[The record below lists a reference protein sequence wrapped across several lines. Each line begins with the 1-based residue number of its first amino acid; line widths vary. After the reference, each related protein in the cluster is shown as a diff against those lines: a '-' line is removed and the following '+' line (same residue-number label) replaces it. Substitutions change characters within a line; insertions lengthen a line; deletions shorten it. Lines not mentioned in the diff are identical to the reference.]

1 VAVSLGLRHLGLR
14 GRLVAATT
22 AAAVVAVAVLV
33 VGLQVL
39 LAHQTDQS
47 SLAALRSRA
56 DAAASTIRFT
66 DAGITV
72 LETTSDSLDQNIWV
86 YDADA
91 HRVQGSSPPRRLR
104 EAIASL
110 GNSTTERTSLI
121 HGRFRLLARPVRNG
135 GRTRAV
141 VVAGLDLDPYEESEQ
156 RGLALSLG
164 LGLLTVLAA
173 GGAAWAA
180 SRQTLLQVRRMAR
193 RADDWR
199 EHDLSGRFD
208 LGPGRDELTELGD
221 TLDRMLDRITQ
232 AILAERRLTDEVA
245 HELRTPL
252 AVIRSE
258 AQLAQLETRPGA
270 VPAES
275 LEAIVSATDRMIAS
289 ITTMLSVSRSV
300 HGDEQR
306 CRPEDVLE
314 HLRLHAVH
322 RDGVTL
328 DVASAPRAGDRD
340 VVVAAPLGVVGAAA
354 TPLLDNAVRH
364 ARSRVQVRVTCD
376 DRRVD
381 VHVEDDGD
389 GIDPARSESI
399 FLAGHSTAPDG
410 AGLGLPLARRL
421 AHSVG
426 GEVRARS
433 EDHGHFVLSLPR
445 D

>member
-1 VAVSLGLRHLGLR
+1 MSLGLGRLGLR
-14 GRLVAATT
+14 GRLVTTTTVAALL
-22 AAAVVAVAVLV
+22 AMAVLV

-39 LAHQTDQS
+39 LAHQTGQA

-56 DAAASTIRFT
+56 DAAASTVRFT
-66 DAGITV
+66 DAGIQV

-91 HRVQGSSPPRRLR
+91 HRVEGTLPPRRLR
-104 EAIASL
+104 GAITSL
-110 GNSTTERTSLI
+110 GDSTSERTVVV
-121 HGRFRLLARPVRNG
+121 HGRFRLLARPLRHG

-156 RGLALSLG
+156 RGLVLSLG

-180 SRQTLLQVRRMAR
+180 SRQTLLQVRSMAR

-199 EHDLSGRFD
+199 EHDLSGRFA

-258 AQLAQLETRPGA
+258 AQLAQLEARPGA
-270 VPAES
+270 VSAES

-289 ITTMLSVSRSV
+289 ITTMLSVSRSA
-300 HGDEQR
+300 HADEQR
-306 CRPEDVLE
+306 CSPEEVLD
-314 HLRLHAVH
+314 HLRLHAEH
-322 RDGVTL
+322 RDGVAL
-328 DVASAPRAGDRD
+328 DVAAAPRTGDRD

-364 ARSRVQVRVTCD
+364 ARSRVQVRVTSD
-376 DRRVD
+376 DRRVE
-381 VHVEDDGD
+381 VHVEDDGEGLGPD
-389 GIDPARSESI
+389 RGEQVFEP
-399 FLAGHSTAPDG
+399 GHSTTPGG

-426 GEVRARS
+426 GEVRS
-433 EDHGHFVLSLPR
+433 VEEDHGHFVLSLPR